1 MCKPLAI
8 PRSRSMS
15 RNRSRNNAKRRQTYY
30 VFSASRGCRLRHA
43 CPPGCCVEGSTL
55 PAADR
60 NASVSKAFGLVK
72 RFVAP
77 CISEP
82 AANKYTK
89 VDPVMRKLAL
99 ATNFYGLLRKAF
111 ARKFKET
118 AETESERSD
127 FSVDV
132 AIGESQDQIKH
143 WRKVKHIKQN
153 RAYDFLKHRA
163 SEYLPLIWLCV
174 CSCIMV
180 VHYRLFKHGTWHSR
194 RRAQPGMNIF
204 GFCSDV

>member
-1 MCKPLAI
+1 MPVAD
-8 PRSRSMS
+8 R
-15 RNRSRNNAKRRQTYY
+15 
-30 VFSASRGCRLRHA
+30 SASVL
-43 CPPGCCVEGSTL
+43 
-55 PAADR
+55 
-60 NASVSKAFGLVK
+60 KAFGLVK

-82 AANKYTK
+82 SANTYTN
-89 VDPVMRKLAL
+89 VDLVMRKLAL

-127 FSVDV
+127 FSVDA
-132 AIGESQDQIKH
+132 AIGEPKDQIKH
-143 WRKVKHIKQN
+143 WRKVKRIKQN

-163 SEYLPLIWLCV
+163 IEYLPLVWPCV

-194 RRAQPGMNIF
+194 RRAQSRMNIF
-204 GFCSDV
+204 DFCSDASENPVCEALT